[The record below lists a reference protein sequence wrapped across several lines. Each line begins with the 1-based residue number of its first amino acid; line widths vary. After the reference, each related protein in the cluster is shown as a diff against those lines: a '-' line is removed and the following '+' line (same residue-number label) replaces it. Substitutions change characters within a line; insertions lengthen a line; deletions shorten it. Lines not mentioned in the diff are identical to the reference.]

1 MQFIDYTLVGAS
13 LRYSQAPF
21 ERMQEVLWWESSV
34 KWIGLDL
41 FREKALV
48 RHICYLIAFYTYLK
62 TESYISYTDQD
73 KYLLT
78 ESGNDNKPF
87 VQGKVGDSLM
97 TLPEVKSL
105 FLTLKN
111 SDPSGKGSDKEFCL
125 LANGFWQA
133 EGYIGGIFRSGL
145 NFYPLCT
152 ATQLFSV
159 ESAKFFIRLDKA
171 LSNKGTFSITLNSFG
186 KFVIVYRLSGW
197 DTFFSVFIPYFHMLY
212 GEKYQAILK
221 LKKIHTLKSLN
232 TDNMSKVLLV
242 SLVYSLTAHSSRYKV
257 SLEDKLLSLGLDLT
271 LLKELPKVSYKENV
285 IKPSFLFILGLFL
298 GDGTLHLKLEWKERN
313 STVVLVPLFNIV
325 QSNIESNKYIMET
338 MANTLNALNI
348 KTSLDKSV
356 NTYTLTVKGINNV
369 FNSLFPLLKNYSH
382 FLYGKSES
390 FNFLIWVER
399 LVRLGGHHTYFGLR
413 ALINKM
419 YDSINERFTDKEVWM
434 GRIEDWLKAVSAR
447 REWGEYF
454 IYPIYTP
461 NHEIRGWQVRFPST
475 LKMPGRTKQFN
486 KAFMCST
493 CGGKAKALAAAVQ
506 FRDKILSD
514 WINQNF

>member
-1 MQFIDYTLVGAS
+1 
-13 LRYSQAPF
+13 
-21 ERMQEVLWWESSV
+21 
-34 KWIGLDL
+34 
-41 FREKALV
+41 
-48 RHICYLIAFYTYLK
+48 
-62 TESYISYTDQD
+62 
-73 KYLLT
+73 
-78 ESGNDNKPF
+78 
-87 VQGKVGDSLM
+87 M

-159 ESAKFFIRLDKA
+159 ESAEFFIRLDKA
-171 LSNKGTFSITLNSFG
+171 LNNKGTFSITLNSFG
-186 KFVIVYRLSGW
+186 KFVIAYRLSGW
-197 DTFFSVFIPYFHMLY
+197 DTFFSVFVPYFHMLY

-221 LKKIHTLKSLN
+221 LKKIHALKPLIKDN

-257 SLEDKLLSLGLDLT
+257 SLEDKLLSLGLDLA

-285 IKPSFLFILGLFL
+285 LKPSFLFILGFFL

-313 STVVLVPLFNIV
+313 CTVVLVPLFNIV

-338 MANTLNALNI
+338 MANALNALNI
-348 KTSLDKSV
+348 KTYLEKSA
-356 NTYTLTVKGINNV
+356 NTYTLTVKGIYNV

-382 FLYGKSES
+382 FLYGKSEG
-390 FNFLIWVER
+390 FNLLIWVER
-399 LVRLGGHHTYFGLR
+399 LVRSGGHHTYFGLR

-419 YDSINERFTDKEVWM
+419 YDSTNERFTDKEVWM

-454 IYPIYTP
+454 ISPIYTP
-461 NHEIRGWQVRFPST
+461 NREIRGWQVRFPST
-475 LKMPGRTKQFN
+475 LKFPKSN
-486 KAFMCST
+486 KALMCST
-493 CGGKAKALAAAVQ
+493 CGGQAKALAAAVQ
-506 FRDKILSD
+506 YRDKILSD
-514 WINQNF
+514 WINQKF

>member
-1 MQFIDYTLVGAS
+1 MLWKKREKKGVG
-13 LRYSQAPF
+13 LN
-21 ERMQEVLWWESSV
+21 
-34 KWIGLDL
+34 L

-62 TESYISYTDQD
+62 TESYISSTDPD
-73 KYLLT
+73 KSFLT
-78 ESGNDNKPF
+78 ESGNEIKPL

-97 TLPEVKSL
+97 TLPEVKSI

-111 SDPSGKGSDKEFCL
+111 SGPSGKGSDKEFCL

-133 EGYIGGIFRSGL
+133 EGYIGGIFRSEL

-159 ESAKFFIRLDKA
+159 ESAEFFIRLDKA

-186 KFVIVYRLSGW
+186 KFVIAYRLSGW
-197 DTFFSVFIPYFHMLY
+197 DTFFSVFVPYFHMLY

-221 LKKIHTLKSLN
+221 LKEIHALKPLIKNN

-257 SLEDKLLSLGLDLT
+257 SLEDKLLSLGLDLA

-285 IKPSFLFILGLFL
+285 IKPSFLFILGFFL

-313 STVVLVPLFNIV
+313 STVVVVPLFNIV

-338 MANTLNALNI
+338 MANALNALNI
-348 KTSLDKSV
+348 KTSLEKSV
-356 NTYTLTVKGINNV
+356 NTYTLTVKGIHNV

-390 FNFLIWVER
+390 FNLLVVVER
-399 LVRLGGHHTYFGLR
+399 LVRSGGHHTYFGLK

-419 YDSINERFTDKEVWM
+419 YDSTNERYIDKEVWM

-454 IYPIYTP
+454 VSPIYTP
-461 NHEIRGWQVRFPST
+461 NREIRGWQVRFPST
-475 LKMPGRTKQFN
+475 LKLPKSN
-486 KAFMCST
+486 KAFILR
-493 CGGKAKALAAAVQ
+493 GKEEPAKALLSAVEY
-506 FRDKILSD
+506 RDKILSS
-514 WINQNF
+514 WIDKLLILKQRV